1 MKSQKIPPPP
11 PGKHPVYALG
21 DQKCLGGNESL
32 KEMLGNELN
41 MFGLRSSLT
50 VPINTG
56 IYRFKQKNYIK
67 FSFLNKKTFK
77 DLLLARFYL
86 EDTNKHA

>member
-1 MKSQKIPPPP
+1 M
-11 PGKHPVYALG
+11 
-21 DQKCLGGNESL
+21 